1 MAAEV
6 TRRGRA
12 TRSTVPLMIRQK
24 LFLLLGCTSLGLGFA
39 GVFLPL
45 VPTTPFILLSA
56 FCFSR
61 SSNRLHRWLLAHPV
75 RLALAGLG
83 TRWSHSTE
91 GEGLVDPVDERISRI
106 RSIFQR
112 GFAVSKSRAAQ
123 RHVRGFG
130 LHPLTSF
137 GAKHE

>member
-1 MAAEV
+1 
-6 TRRGRA
+6 
-12 TRSTVPLMIRQK
+12 MIRQK

-56 FCFSR
+56 LFPKFKSA
-61 SSNRLHRWLLAHPV
+61 SPLVVSPSYV

-91 GEGLVDPVDERISRI
+91 GEGLVDPVDERIPRI
-106 RSIFQR
+106 RCVFQR
-112 GFAVSKSRAAQ
+112 SFAIRKSRAAQ